1 MAPKRV
7 RSPVSATEKT
17 RRLFR
22 FQGKSIF
29 LTYAQTY
36 FTADY
41 LLVELRRLCNDRSR
55 LRYIRVA
62 TEQHRDG
69 NTHFHV
75 LIQLHKKLD
84 TKDVNLFDIPKDPSV
99 GPPIHPNWQLPRRD
113 SDVFAYI
120 SKHGD
125 YIEEGELNP
134 LQRSPKKHRDDIWES
149 IITSSNSATE
159 FLELTLQMQPFHAAN
174 NWERLKAFAADRW
187 PKPPQQYEAKF
198 HTFGNLPEPL
208 QRWLRQ
214 STRPKS
220 LILEGPSRTGK
231 TEWARSIGRHNYF
244 CGHIDLGEYDIHA
257 QYNVID
263 DIQLRY
269 CKYMKE
275 LIGAQHDW
283 TANPKYKK
291 PITIKGGIPSIVI
304 CNPDMSWDSEIQYP
318 LREWFNVNAD
328 FYTIT
333 EPLF

>member
-7 RSPVSATEKT
+7 RSPCSATEKT
-17 RRLFR
+17 ERLFR

-29 LTYAQTY
+29 LTYSQAY

-62 TEQHRDG
+62 TELHRDG
-69 NTHFHV
+69 NTHYHV

-84 TKDVNLFDIPKDPSV
+84 TKDVRFFDIPKDPSV

-120 SKHGD
+120 SKHGE
-125 YIEEGELNP
+125 YIEEGDLNP
-134 LQRSPKKHRDDIWES
+134 LQRSPKKKRDDIWES
-149 IITSSNSATE
+149 IISSSNSASE

-174 NWERLKAFAADRW
+174 NWERLKAFANERW
-187 PKPPQQYEAKF
+187 PKPPEHYVPKF
-198 HTFGNLPEPL
+198 QAFGNRE
-208 QRWLRQ
+208 RR
-214 STRPKS
+214 STRPNS

-231 TEWARSIGRHNYF
+231 TEWARSLGRHNYF
-244 CGHIDLGEYDIHA
+244 CGHIDLGQYDQLA

-275 LIGAQHDW
+275 LIGAQKDW
-283 TANPKYKK
+283 TANPKYK
-291 PITIKGGIPSIVI
+291 PTITIPGGIPAIVL
-304 CNPDMSWDSEIQYP
+304 CNPDMSWDNEIYPP
-318 LREWFNVNAD
+318 LREWFDVNAV
-328 FYTIT
+328 FVTIN